1 MPRKPRITRDMVI
14 EAAFEVARE
23 EGYESI
29 NARRVAGRLGCSTQP
44 VMYHFS
50 TMESLKREAYDKA
63 DAMHIEY
70 LLNVPGDTDP
80 MLAIGLNY
88 IRFAV
93 QEKNLFRFLFQS
105 GRGEGKDI
113 LSMIDSE
120 DVYPVLMAIRE
131 GLGTDINSARDAFLM
146 LALFVHGYACL
157 IAFND
162 LAYDENTVAGH
173 LEKAW
178 EGAAAAAVKE
188 EE

>member
-1 MPRKPRITRDMVI
+1 MLLYNKCYKGGEPMPRKPRITRDMVI

-29 NARRVAGRLGCSTQP
+29 NARRVAERLGCSTQP

-63 DAMHIEY
+63 DAMHTEY

-93 QEKNLFRFLFQS
+93 QEKNLILIEQHGYVFYHFLF
-105 GRGEGKDI
+105 
-113 LSMIDSE
+113 
-120 DVYPVLMAIRE
+120 
-131 GLGTDINSARDAFLM
+131 T
-146 LALFVHGYACL
+146 
-157 IAFND
+157 
-162 LAYDENTVAGH
+162 
-173 LEKAW
+173 
-178 EGAAAAAVKE
+178 
-188 EE
+188 